1 VKAIMSHEN
10 PVLII
15 EDSPAIGMLLKSY
28 LEKLGYSQIHICE
41 TGSSAIT
48 TFTDLVSE
56 NLHPI
61 VLLDYMLP
69 DMDARSILT
78 QMLEMLPTV
87 KVILETASSKDEDS
101 IKDLIRL
108 GVYHYLEKPIRFE
121 SLKNII
127 TILEEEESILNE
139 SSSQKSEEDE
149 DYKLI
154 DLQFNTYKRASIVRL
169 IDQTKFSEKNILEYL
184 KKLELA
190 KNIVALDNIREI
202 SCNSCGS
209 LKLAHLF
216 QCPSCKNSKF
226 EQTKLIEHFD
236 CGNFSEETTYE
247 DDKCPKCKKQIKALG
262 VDYRILSNRY
272 ICKSCGDVFQDV
284 YTSFLCLKCNNTFVM
299 NDGKWMES
307 MEFKLIHDY

>member
-1 VKAIMSHEN
+1 MSHKN
-10 PVLII
+10 PVLIV

-41 TGSSAIT
+41 TGAIAIT

-56 NLHPI
+56 NMQPI

-78 QMLEMLPTV
+78 QMLEMQPTV

-139 SSSQKSEEDE
+139 GSSQKSEKDD

-154 DLQFNTYKRASIVRL
+154 DYQFNTYKRVSIARL
-169 IDQTKFSEKNILEYL
+169 IDQTKFSEKNVLEYI
-184 KKLELA
+184 KKLELIG
-190 KNIVALDNIREI
+190 NIVALDNIREI

-209 LKLAHLF
+209 LKLAQLF
-216 QCPSCKNSKF
+216 QCPSCKVSKF
-226 EQTKLIEHFD
+226 EQIKLIEHFD
-236 CGNFSEETTYE
+236 CGNFSEDSTYE
-247 DDKCPKCKKQIKALG
+247 NDKCPKCKKQIKALG

-272 ICKSCGDVFQDV
+272 VCQNCGEVFQDI
-284 YTSFLCLKCNNTFVM
+284 YTSFLCLKCNNTFKVD
-299 NDGKWMES
+299 DGKWKES
-307 MEFKLIHDY
+307 MEYKLVKDY

>member
-1 VKAIMSHEN
+1 MSHKN
-10 PVLII
+10 PVLIV

-41 TGSSAIT
+41 TGATAIT
-48 TFTDLVSE
+48 TFTDLVSK
-56 NLHPI
+56 NIQPI

-78 QMLEMLPTV
+78 QMLEMRPTV

-139 SSSQKSEEDE
+139 GSSQKSEKDD

-154 DLQFNTYKRASIVRL
+154 DYQFNAYKRVSIARL
-169 IDQTKFSEKNILEYL
+169 IDQTKFSEKNVLEYI
-184 KKLELA
+184 KKLELIG
-190 KNIVALDNIREI
+190 NIVALDNIREI

-209 LKLAHLF
+209 LKLAQLF
-216 QCPSCKNSKF
+216 QCPSCKVSKF
-226 EQTKLIEHFD
+226 EQIKLIEHFD
-236 CGNFSEETTYE
+236 CGNFSEDSTYE
-247 DDKCPKCKKQIKALG
+247 NDKCPKCKKQIKALG

-272 ICKSCGDVFQDV
+272 VCQNCGEVFQDI
-284 YTSFLCLKCNNTFVM
+284 YTSFLCLKCNSTF
-299 NDGKWMES
+299 NIDNGKWRES
-307 MEFKLIHDY
+307 MEYKLVKDY

>member
-1 VKAIMSHEN
+1 MSHEN
-10 PVLII
+10 PVLIV

-41 TGSSAIT
+41 TGATAIT
-48 TFTDLVSE
+48 TFTNLLSE
-56 NLHPI
+56 NMQPI

-139 SSSQKSEEDE
+139 SSSQKSEVD
-149 DYKLI
+149 DGYQLI
-154 DLQFNTYKRASIVRL
+154 DRQFNTYKRASIERL
-169 IDQTKFSEKNILEYL
+169 IDQTKFSEKNILKYI
-184 KKLELA
+184 KKLESA
-190 KNIVALDNIREI
+190 GNIVALDTIREI

-209 LKLAHLF
+209 LKLAQLF
-216 QCPSCKNSKF
+216 QCPSCKVSKF
-226 EQTKLIEHFD
+226 EQIKLIEHFD
-236 CGNFSEETTYE
+236 CGNFSEDSTYE
-247 DDKCPKCKKQIKALG
+247 NDKCPKCKKQIKALG

-272 ICKSCGDVFQDV
+272 VCQNCGEVFQDV
-284 YTSFLCLKCNNTFVM
+284 YILFLCLKCNNTFKLD
-299 NDGKWMES
+299 DGKWKES
-307 MEFKLIHDY
+307 MEYKLVKDY

>member
-1 VKAIMSHEN
+1 MSHEN
-10 PVLII
+10 PVLIV

-41 TGSSAIT
+41 TGATAIT
-48 TFTDLVSE
+48 TFS
-56 NLHPI
+56 NLLSKNMQPI

-108 GVYHYLEKPIRFE
+108 GIYHYLEKPIRFE
-121 SLKNII
+121 DLKNII
-127 TILEEEESILNE
+127 TILKEEESILNE
-139 SSSQKSEEDE
+139 GSSQKSEVDD

-154 DLQFNTYKRASIVRL
+154 DHQFNTYKRASIARL
-169 IDQTKFSEKNILEYL
+169 IDQSKFSEKNILEYI

-190 KNIVALDNIREI
+190 GNIIALDKIREI

-209 LKLAHLF
+209 LKFAQLF
-216 QCPSCKNSKF
+216 QCPSCKVSKF
-226 EQTKLIEHFD
+226 EQIKLIEHFD
-236 CGNFSEETTYE
+236 CGNFSEDSTYV

-272 ICKSCGDVFQDV
+272 LCQNCGEVFQDV
-284 YTSFLCLKCNNTFVM
+284 YTSFLCLKCNNTFKVD
-299 NDGKWMES
+299 DGKWKES
-307 MEFKLIHDY
+307 MEYKLVKDY

>member
-1 VKAIMSHEN
+1 MSHEN
-10 PVLII
+10 PVLIV

-41 TGSSAIT
+41 TGATAIT

-56 NLHPI
+56 NMQPI

-139 SSSQKSEEDE
+139 SSSQKSEVD
-149 DYKLI
+149 DGYQLI
-154 DLQFNTYKRASIVRL
+154 DRQFNTYKRASIERL
-169 IDQTKFSEKNILEYL
+169 IDQTKFSEKNILKYI
-184 KKLELA
+184 KKLESA
-190 KNIVALDNIREI
+190 GNIVALDTIREI

-209 LKLAHLF
+209 LKLAQLF
-216 QCPSCKNSKF
+216 QCPSCKVSKF
-226 EQTKLIEHFD
+226 EQIKLIEHFD
-236 CGNFSEETTYE
+236 CGNFSEDSTYV

-272 ICKSCGDVFQDV
+272 VCQNCGEVFQDV
-284 YTSFLCLKCNNTFVM
+284 YTSFLCLKCNNTFKVD
-299 NDGKWMES
+299 DGKWKES
-307 MEFKLIHDY
+307 MEYKLVKDY